1 MERPDQDLDY
11 LIDTSFLGVNRFFV
25 LSFEN
30 KAQRISDK
38 RHYFSTVEIKNY
50 NVIIDGKS
58 FFDQPVRN
66 NLITYDTI
74 QKIAIDQGDDYTT
87 GCLLDHKYFEKYYT
101 MIAIYLNNKHL
112 MLIQKQCSKLILLE
126 I

>member
-1 MERPDQDLDY
+1 MERPDQDWDC

-38 RHYFSTVEIKNY
+38 WHYLSTVEIKNY

-74 QKIAIDQGDDYTT
+74 QKIAIDQKDDYTT
-87 GCLLDHKYFEKYYT
+87 GCLLDYKYFEKYYT
-101 MIAIYLNNKHL
+101 MMAIYLNNKHL
-112 MLIQKQCSKLILLE
+112 MLIQKQYSNLILLE

>member
-1 MERPDQDLDY
+1 MERPDQHLDY

-38 RHYFSTVEIKNY
+38 RHYLSTVEIKNY

-87 GCLLDHKYFEKYYT
+87 GCLLDYKYFEKYYT

-112 MLIQKQCSKLILLE
+112 MLIQKQYSNLILLE